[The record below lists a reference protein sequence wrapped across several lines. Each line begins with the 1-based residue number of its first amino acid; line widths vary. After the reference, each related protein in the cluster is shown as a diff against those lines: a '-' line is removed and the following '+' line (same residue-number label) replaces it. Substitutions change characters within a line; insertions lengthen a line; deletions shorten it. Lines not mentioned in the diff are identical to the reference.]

1 MVSTPVH
8 VARALTPEEE
18 KQTVADQWVEF
29 LLSQMDAADEDEI
42 AGKKFKVQPI
52 AAPATPGP

>member
-1 MVSTPVH
+1 MH